1 MSSNEKLITMMNSPH
16 LTPDIYNGVP
26 ASELVFQALIIVNE
40 ELVNRIYIEPNVGA
54 SLRR

>member
-1 MSSNEKLITMMNSPH
+1 MNSPH